1 MAVAP
6 LVERT
11 PHPTGHALTAASTV
25 SRLEWS
31 AAERSLRL
39 ARCSGRDVAG
49 GGIRRGCHRLLWTH
63 ALATAV
69 NQSACQN
76 KTQRQL
82 SPHSAASFHPD
93 CRAIDLGSLELARG
107 ALTFAQ
113 QRGQF
118 VPFSLAQLDPITY
131 IHPGLLVGEPDES
144 TNESEIRRR
153 SPPRRTTLHRKA
165 RPVPSLHL
173 RILANVP
180 LLSGRNRHAAPL
192 PGQPAG
198 KPFDFRRCRSA
209 VRDVRPSPRFGDKLP

>member
-1 MAVAP
+1 MASANSSSVHRARPAGGLAQAVATSRASSL
-6 LVERT
+6 LVSFR
-11 PHPTGHALTAASTV
+11 
-25 SRLEWS
+25 S
-31 AAERSLRL
+31 APG
-39 ARCSGRDVAG
+39 RCSSLMLLAQCPLQITLHETPLGPVHG
-49 GGIRRGCHRLLWTH
+49 GASHR
-63 ALATAV
+63 
-69 NQSACQN
+69 
-76 KTQRQL
+76 
-82 SPHSAASFHPD
+82 HSAGNFLVAAAGIG
-93 CRAIDLGSLELARG
+93 CQQDLGPLELVRG

-209 VRDVRPSPRFGDKLP
+209 VRDVRPSPRFGDKLPASFIITS